1 MKDIISLYKDV
12 IIQIATPYSVGTGFY
27 LKSHKIIVTNE
38 HVVRG
43 NRSVVIKGQTFKKH
57 LTKVIYCDPRFDLAF
72 LEVKEDMEIPNVDLL
87 EDIEKM
93 NEGDRVIAV
102 GHPYSFKYSFTQ
114 GIVSNLNQLQPDND
128 VPYIMHDAALNPGN
142 SGGPLV
148 NEQGNIVGVN
158 TFIVKEGNSVGFALP
173 VNYLVDSIN
182 EYKVSHGAVGVRCPS
197 CANLVFEFNIDK
209 HYCPHCGAKIELPSD
224 AEEYEPAG
232 IAKTV
237 EEMLRVIGQD
247 VHLCR
252 KGMNRW
258 QIEEGS
264 AKIDISYY
272 DKSGLIVGDAYLC
285 HLPKE
290 NIGALYQ
297 YLLKENYKIEGLT
310 FSIKEQDIVL
320 SLLVYDRYLNVETG
334 VKLFQHLF
342 DKADFYDNVLVDKF
356 GAIWRNEV

>member
-27 LKSHKIIVTNE
+27 LKEHQLIVTNE

-43 NRSVVIKGQTFKKH
+43 NKSVVIKGHTFKKR
-57 LTKVIYCDPRFDLAF
+57 LTKVIYLDPRYDLAF
-72 LEVKEDMEIPNVDLL
+72 LEVTEELNIPDVSLLKDMEQ
-87 EDIEKM
+87 M
-93 NEGDRVIAV
+93 SEGDTVIAV

-128 VPYIMHDAALNPGN
+128 VPYVMHDAALNPGN

-148 NEQGNIVGVN
+148 DEAGRIVGVN

-173 VNYLVDSIN
+173 VNYLLDAIR

-197 CANLVFEFNIDK
+197 CANLVFEFNIDN
-209 HYCPHCGAKIELPSD
+209 HYCPHCGARIELPSD
-224 AEEYEPAG
+224 ADEYEPSG

-237 EEMLRVIGQD
+237 EEMLTAINQD

-272 DKSGLIVGDAYLC
+272 EKSGLIVGDAYLC
-285 HLPKE
+285 QLPKQ
-290 NIGALYQ
+290 NIGDLYQ

-310 FSIKEQDIVL
+310 FSVKEQDVVL

-342 DKADFYDNVLVDKF
+342 DRADYYDNILVEKY
-356 GAIWRNEV
+356 GAIWHNEE